1 MPASSVRLLF
11 LRAVFSSAATDA
23 LVQMDS
29 SAAVKVMA
37 LLKLSAEGT
46 SVFPWLAAAVLCR
59 AAGWRP
65 IVVGGE
71 TAAANGSAARGNGA
85 LLYEGRTESHEQQ
98 FFVK

>member
-65 IVVGGE
+65 IWGGE